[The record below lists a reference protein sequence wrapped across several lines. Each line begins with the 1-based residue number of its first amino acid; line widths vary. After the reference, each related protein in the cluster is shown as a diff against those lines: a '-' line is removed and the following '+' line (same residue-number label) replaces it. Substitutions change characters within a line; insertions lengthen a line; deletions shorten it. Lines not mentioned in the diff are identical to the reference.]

1 MYNFNF
7 KEKEYNLP
15 NSWEDLNI
23 EFFIEVLKLEK
34 TKDLYQFDEL
44 YVAKM
49 IEILLGITEEELN
62 DFDLDIFSTLVQE
75 ISFLKNTP
83 TYEDKKEIYIDEVKY
98 VTPANFN
105 KISLGEYASIK
116 TLTKDKPYEEQI
128 LIILSIIVRPE
139 GEKFE
144 ASKIN
149 ERKERFKKVRLVDI
163 NECVNFFLSGSN

>member
-1 MYNFNF
+1 MYNFKFN
-7 KEKEYNLP
+7 EKDYSLP
-15 NSWEDLNI
+15 NTWEDLTV
-23 EFFIEVLKLEK
+23 EVFIEVLKLEK

-49 IEILLGITEEELN
+49 IEILLGISEEELN

-75 ISFLKNTP
+75 VGFLQNVP
-83 TYEDKKEIYIDEVKY
+83 TYENKKEIFIDEVKY

-105 KISLGEYASIK
+105 KLSLGEYASIK
-116 TLTKDKPYEEQI
+116 TLTKDKPYEEQM
-128 LIILSIIVRPE
+128 LTILSIIVRPE

-149 ERKERFKKVRLVDI
+149 ERKERFKKLRLVDV